1 MMPPTAG
8 QTERFFLQ
16 RQQHRMP
23 RTSSHHGITPG
34 QQPLWKDR
42 LRHKNGTVNTRH
54 ELQPRRYPLAQG
66 DEPSAWTHKRWER
79 DPMPRSA
86 PLHHPSS
93 HPTAPDVCVHPK
105 LTTPPNQL
113 SKRKKKHKRDFPPYK
128 ALLRQPQPPQALP
141 FPQFQ
146 LSRRIGPIL
155 PSVVAGRLVLPSRAG
170 PAEMVSADAPPDNP
184 PGDFDSIDASTGIVR
199 WSEPD

>member
-113 SKRKKKHKRDFPPYK
+113 SKRKKKNTNAISPLIKRSSASPSRRRRSHSRSSSSLDASVPFSPPSSPV
-128 ALLRQPQPPQALP
+128 ASSSPPAPALP
-141 FPQFQ
+141 K
-146 LSRRIGPIL
+146 
-155 PSVVAGRLVLPSRAG
+155 
-170 PAEMVSADAPPDNP
+170 
-184 PGDFDSIDASTGIVR
+184 
-199 WSEPD
+199 W